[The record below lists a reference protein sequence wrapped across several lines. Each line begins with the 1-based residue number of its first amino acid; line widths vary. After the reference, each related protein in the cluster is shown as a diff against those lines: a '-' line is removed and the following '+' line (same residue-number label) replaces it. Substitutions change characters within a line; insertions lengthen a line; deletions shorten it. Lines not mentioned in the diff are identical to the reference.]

1 MSPINTKGSAMTEE
15 KQKVSIRD
23 IAQVAVAAG
32 ILSAC
37 ISLTSTMNST
47 RKAIDKHNDLISQ
60 QISVTR
66 SMHHIQELATA
77 YLEKR
82 KASPAAEESIIEPL
96 PDQ

>member
-1 MSPINTKGSAMTEE
+1 MTGE
-15 KQKVSIRD
+15 KQTVTIRD

-37 ISLTSTMNST
+37 ISLTSTLSST
-47 RKAIDKHNDLISQ
+47 RKAIETNNDLTSQ
-60 QISVTR
+60 QIAVTR
-66 SMHHIQELATA
+66 SLHHIQELATA

-82 KASPAAEESIIEPL
+82 KASQAAEESVIEPL